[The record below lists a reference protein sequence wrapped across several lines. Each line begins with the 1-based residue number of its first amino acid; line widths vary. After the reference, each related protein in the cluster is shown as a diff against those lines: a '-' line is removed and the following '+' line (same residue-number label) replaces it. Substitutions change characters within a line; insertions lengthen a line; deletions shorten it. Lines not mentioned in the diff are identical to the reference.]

1 MDLILGIICGIV
13 LSLFFSFGPAFFSLI
28 QTSIQQGY
36 RRAMMFPLGVF
47 ASDAIVVFLM
57 LTILKDVD
65 MNTII
70 RNPYVA
76 TIGGIGMIVMGVLT
90 FRKKVSEPTR
100 KQSRIKFRNTNRS
113 SRKSI
118 FIYGFLVNF
127 FNPLI
132 WVCWLA
138 VVAFVSGDIISD
150 DMTPSI
156 RLLHMYLFFG
166 GLLATTLGLDILKC
180 KLSSMLQRVI
190 TAKVLNLFNKIT
202 GCIFFIFAAYLII
215 SMLVYQLNPKAR
227 EQQQDPGQ
235 KKIQV
240 IKKINNG
247 LHDSTYKF

>member
-132 WVCWLA
+132 L
-138 VVAFVSGDIISD
+138 
-150 DMTPSI
+150 TPSI